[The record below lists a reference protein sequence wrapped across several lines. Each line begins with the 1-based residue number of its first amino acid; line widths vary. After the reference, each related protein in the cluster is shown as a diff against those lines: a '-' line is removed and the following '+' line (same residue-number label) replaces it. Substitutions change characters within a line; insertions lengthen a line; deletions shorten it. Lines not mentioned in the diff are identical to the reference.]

1 MTSGGNHAQPAFPTR
16 HGSRE
21 IRAQRNASRTVPQW
35 RQYLKQLPAYD
46 PGAHLTAR
54 DRELYR
60 AAIAQAHRDGGSVQD
75 MAAFLSR
82 STSSVRTLLDEAGL
96 RTTSTADE
104 VAGTFRDWITDG
116 TYQVADVLPA
126 KQQLCEELGVTRDA
140 VTRAIGRLAAEG
152 LLLSVCGRGTVATD
166 PRMPPS
172 GPELRVRTASGE
184 WETWTVRADP
194 SDQRIRDT
202 VIDRVLDGT
211 YPEGDK
217 IPSFRTLAQEFG
229 VLHHTV
235 DRALAPL
242 KQSGLLVTRHGGG
255 TFMHRKARSW
265 LQSAQTHHTKP
276 RLPCAAAPLN
286 VLGA

>member
-1 MTSGGNHAQPAFPTR
+1 MTSGAHHAPPTLR
-16 HGSRE
+16 GPGSRE
-21 IRAQRNASRTVPQW
+21 IPVQLSASRTVPQW

-60 AAIAQAHRDGGSVQD
+60 AALAQAHRAGGNVQG

-82 STSSVRTLLDEAGL
+82 STTSVRTLLDEAGL

-104 VAGTFRDWITDG
+104 VESTLRDRIKDG

-126 KQQLCEELGVTRDA
+126 KQQLCDELGVTRDA
-140 VTRAIGRLAAEG
+140 VTRAIGRLATEG
-152 LLLSVCGRGTVATD
+152 LLLSVYGRGTVVCD
-166 PRMPPS
+166 PRTPPT
-172 GPELRVRTASGE
+172 GPDLRVRTLSGQ
-184 WETWTVRADP
+184 WETWPVRADP
-194 SDQRIRDT
+194 SVQRIRDT

-217 IPSFRTLAQEFG
+217 IPSSRTLAQEFG

-242 KQSGLLVTRHGGG
+242 KQSGLLATRHGGG
-255 TFMHRKARSW
+255 TLVHSKARSR
-265 LQSAQTHHTKP
+265 LQRAQTHHTKP
-276 RLPCAAAPLN
+276 RLPGTAAPLN
-286 VLGA
+286 VPGP